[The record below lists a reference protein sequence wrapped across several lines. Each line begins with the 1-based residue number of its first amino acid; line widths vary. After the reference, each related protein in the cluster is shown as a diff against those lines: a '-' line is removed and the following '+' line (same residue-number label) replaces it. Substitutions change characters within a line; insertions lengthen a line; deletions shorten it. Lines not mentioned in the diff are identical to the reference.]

1 MLAQAFTQNLYE
13 ISFKLKFCYLLCK
26 WVKSNLKK
34 VRTLPKSIRY
44 LIGMILMVSGRFQL
58 CLSSSFTT
66 GKISF
71 RLGTS
76 ASQSSLSSLAISYPV
91 YYSKSILRMSSPS
104 KNFMKEEYAG
114 YSLLCKFFSSRHL
127 SLFWLS
133 TDSSLKKA
141 WKSSIFMR
149 QPLSHR
155 LWWVITYYLCFGR
168 KGKKYFYLTFGLW
181 ASKNN
186 SILFG
191 Q

>member
-1 MLAQAFTQNLYE
+1 MLAQEFNQNLYE

-66 GKISF
+66 EKISF

-104 KNFMKEEYAG
+104 KILWKKNTPDIPFFVNF
-114 YSLLCKFFSSRHL
+114 
-127 SLFWLS
+127 
-133 TDSSLKKA
+133 
-141 WKSSIFMR
+141 
-149 QPLSHR
+149 SHR
-155 LWWVITYYLCFGR
+155 GTYLYFG
-168 KGKKYFYLTFGLW
+168 
-181 ASKNN
+181 
-186 SILFG
+186 
-191 Q
+191 